1 MTAIVLLPGMDGT
14 GILFQN
20 FVAELKASAIIVV
33 YPMDQP
39 LGYAE
44 LEQLV
49 LASLPHDEPYIL
61 LGESFSGPLAVAIAA
76 TRPPNLQAVVL
87 VCSFAKLPL
96 PKFPAWLHKL
106 VGKSLASR
114 VPVAFTARIVLGPF
128 YTRPLYA
135 VLKQVHDMVAPA
147 VWKARLLAVISI
159 DHTELLSRVQVPV
172 LCLRAVYDMVVSSSA
187 SALISR
193 RAPSVE
199 VVAIDGPHFLLQTR
213 PMECA
218 AAIRDFLVKLGI
230 ALTEARSAHDDQGHH
245 PPTAH
250 H

>member
-1 MTAIVLLPGMDGT
+1 MTTIVLLPGMDGT
-14 GILFQN
+14 GILFES
-20 FVAELKASAIIVV
+20 FVAELKASAVIVV

-44 LEQLV
+44 LEQRV
-49 LASLPHDEPYIL
+49 LASLPLDEPYVL
-61 LGESFSGPLAVAIAA
+61 LGESFSGPLAIAIAA
-76 TRPPNLQAVVL
+76 KRPPNLQAVVL

-96 PKFPAWLHKL
+96 PWIPAWLQKL
-106 VGKSLASR
+106 VGRSPAAR
-114 VPVAFTARIVLGPF
+114 VPVAFTARVVLGPF

-159 DHTELLSRVQVPV
+159 DHSELLPRVQVPV
-172 LCLRAVYDMVVSSSA
+172 LCLRAIYDMVVSASA

-199 VVAIDGPHFLLQTR
+199 VVAIEGPHFLLQTR
-213 PMECA
+213 PVECA
-218 AAIRDFLVKLGI
+218 AAIRAFLGKLGI
-230 ALTEARSAHDDQGHH
+230 ALTEARSAHDDQRHH
-245 PPTAH
+245 SPTAH